1 MQWPNAQTLL
11 FLFLAA
17 WFIGDAH
24 SLSTAHAAESDG
36 PRLSKTAVKEL
47 QIRALENDGRAA
59 LRLSADPHLGR
70 KEQMYWARISAE
82 DGFPPGIY
90 PLNRVRARYWLKL
103 AKVRGVRLADF
114 GLCLVNR
121 KDDPALPVCQLPP
134 GTVEIH

>member
-1 MQWPNAQTLL
+1 
-11 FLFLAA
+11 
-17 WFIGDAH
+17 
-24 SLSTAHAAESDG
+24 
-36 PRLSKTAVKEL
+36 
-47 QIRALENDGRAA
+47 
-59 LRLSADPHLGR
+59 
-70 KEQMYWARISAE
+70 MYWARISAE

-90 PLNRVRARYWLKL
+90 NLGMSLNDDDSDPLNRVRARYWLKL